1 MVGLA
6 RAIYDPRPGELTG
19 ALRDPAELCDPALA
33 DRAGVESPLFDA
45 FIPAA

>member
-19 ALRDPAELCDPALA
+19 ALRDPAELCDPALP
-33 DRAGVESPLFDA
+33 DRAGVESLLFDA
-45 FIPAA
+45 FIPA